1 MTARNVGT
9 DIIVSPFTARSGTA
23 HAALKVNGYRGPSTQ
38 IDAIQRHYDRLSA
51 FYRTFWGEHIHH
63 GLWEGA
69 RNAKEAQVA
78 LIERLAAKADIRPGS
93 HVLDVGCGLG
103 GSSIWLARNLK
114 CTVVGLTISP
124 VQLEIA
130 TRRARRQGLSG
141 RVQFRLQDANDLS
154 NENEFDCVWVVECS
168 EHLFNKVGFISRAAA
183 ALHAGGVLALCA
195 WLRADGPLGNSGR
208 LLIDRVCRGMLCPSL
223 GTKSEYCKWITA
235 AGLSIRTADDI
246 TAAVSKT
253 WHLGRKIVQKP
264 IVQKILMTAE
274 SETVA
279 FVNSFNDMAEAYSG
293 GVMSYGM
300 FAAVKER
307 PRDE

>member
-1 MTARNVGT
+1 MRPRRILHLA
-9 DIIVSPFTARSGTA
+9 
-23 HAALKVNGYRGPSTQ
+23 
-38 IDAIQRHYDRLSA
+38 
-51 FYRTFWGEHIHH
+51 
-63 GLWEGA
+63 GA
-69 RNAKEAQVA
+69 QFEV
-78 LIERLAAKADIRPGS
+78 
-93 HVLDVGCGLG
+93 HCG
-103 GSSIWLARNLK
+103 W
-114 CTVVGLTISP
+114 P
-124 VQLEIA
+124 HDQ
-130 TRRARRQGLSG
+130 
-141 RVQFRLQDANDLS
+141 
-154 NENEFDCVWVVECS
+154 FDCVWVVECS